1 MQTPPLQLDLFALI
15 IFLGVA
21 QGLFL
26 GIFFL
31 TGERRGSVANRC
43 LGYLMLS
50 LSAVIGEMFLCY
62 SNYMFRLLAF
72 VDFSEPLNFAMGPLF
87 FLFVFARIRGRLP
100 KRWLW
105 HFVPAALW
113 AINAVSWLYQPVEV
127 KYNNYLNAYHPELPF
142 AAEPAYY
149 IPEDFFNLRDY
160 IDEMTLLSC
169 LIYNILALILIHQ
182 AYRQADK
189 PFWQNSP
196 IRLAQLRNQ
205 CMLFLILPALIVIIK
220 PQFYEDLGDYLLA
233 CYLTLIIYSTSI
245 RVMAG
250 SNYFI
255 DEPEVSPPMLE
266 LPTETKKKYEKSAL
280 SEEVEDA
287 VLGKLNRLLEAEKPY
302 LDSDMSLPK
311 LAARLDTSP
320 HNLSQL
326 LNDRLG
332 QTFFDWL
339 ATYRIAE
346 AQRLLNEAATANLK
360 IDEIAERVGYNSP
373 SAFHTAFKRLTNQT
387 PAQYRQLVTRSVQ
400 TGPPSRQ
407 PFPTSSRSA

>member
-1 MQTPPLQLDLFALI
+1 MQTLPVQLDLFAFI

-21 QGLFL
+21 QGIFL
-26 GIFFL
+26 GFFFL
-31 TGERRGSVANRC
+31 TGSRSRSVANRC

-62 SNYMFRLLAF
+62 SNYMFRVLAF
-72 VDFSEPLNFAMGPLF
+72 VDFSEPFNFVLGPLF
-87 FLFVFARIRGRLP
+87 FLFVYARIWGRLP

-113 AINAVSWLYQPVEV
+113 AINAISWLYQPIEV
-127 KYNNYLNAYHPELPF
+127 KYNNYLHAYHPELPYV
-142 AAEPAYY
+142 AEPIYY
-149 IPEDFFNLRDY
+149 MPEDFFSLREY
-160 IDEMTLLSC
+160 IDEMTILSC
-169 LIYNILALILIHQ
+169 LIYNIAALVLIHR
-182 AYRQADK
+182 AFRQVGK
-189 PFWQNSP
+189 PFWQNTP
-196 IRLAQLRNQ
+196 MRLAQLRNQ
-205 CMLFLILPALIVIIK
+205 CILFLILPALILLIK

-233 CYLTLIIYSTSI
+233 CYLTLTIYGTSLS
-245 RVMAG
+245 VMAG
-250 SNYFI
+250 SDYFSDKI
-255 DEPEVSPPMLE
+255 EVSLPPPE
-266 LPTETKKKYEKSAL
+266 IPTETKKKYEKSAL
-280 SEEVEDA
+280 SEELEDA

-302 LDSDMSLPK
+302 LDSDLSLPK

-320 HNLSQL
+320 HHLSQL

-373 SAFHTAFKRLTNQT
+373 SAFHTAFKRLTSQT
-387 PAQYRQLVTRSVQ
+387 PAQYRQLVAAS
-400 TGPPSRQ
+400 GSL
-407 PFPTSSRSA
+407 PTSSRSA